1 MLSTPA
7 ERQSAPWVDRLT
19 RLRARSRTGSAEAPF
34 AAFGV
39 FDGHGGKFAASHAAK
54 ELLGHVMAAV
64 DRWPPADAPGPDPTE
79 GPPANGA
86 AKGAMVEP
94 SGAAEPMV
102 AATQGLAQGA
112 RRAAAAA
119 GVPEEA
125 MASAGAL
132 WRLQDELLERLP
144 QARPLLVF
152 NQILLNP

>member
-1 MLSTPA
+1 M
-7 ERQSAPWVDRLT
+7 
-19 RLRARSRTGSAEAPF
+19 
-34 AAFGV
+34 

-64 DRWPPADAPGPDPTE
+64 DRGPPADAPGPDPTE
-79 GPPANGA
+79 GNPADGA
-86 AKGAMVEP
+86 AEGAAAEP
-94 SGAAEPMV
+94 SGARAAEPMA
-102 AATQGLAQGA
+102 AATQGPAQDA

-144 QARPLLVF
+144 QVRPPVVF
-152 NQILLNP
+152 SPK

>member
-1 MLSTPA
+1 M
-7 ERQSAPWVDRLT
+7 
-19 RLRARSRTGSAEAPF
+19 
-34 AAFGV
+34 

-64 DRWPPADAPGPDPTE
+64 DRGPPADAPGPNPTE
-79 GPPANGA
+79 APPAEGA
-86 AKGAMVEP
+86 AEGAMGEP
-94 SGAAEPMV
+94 SGVAEPMA
-102 AATQGLAQGA
+102 AATQGHAQDA

-144 QARPLLVF
+144 QVRPLL
-152 NQILLNP
+152 ILKS